1 MTTYDQWIDPTPC
14 DEGVPDDDNL
24 LDMAI
29 AARRTTPNE
38 IHDAL
43 LALIGLIQSLGG
55 DAVKDLRYLDARE
68 IAKAYL

>member
-1 MTTYDQWIDPTPC
+1 MTYDQWIDPTPC
-14 DEGVPDDDNL
+14 DEGVPDDDAL

-29 AARRTTPNE
+29 AARRTTSDE

-43 LALIGLIQSLGG
+43 LALIGLVQSIGG